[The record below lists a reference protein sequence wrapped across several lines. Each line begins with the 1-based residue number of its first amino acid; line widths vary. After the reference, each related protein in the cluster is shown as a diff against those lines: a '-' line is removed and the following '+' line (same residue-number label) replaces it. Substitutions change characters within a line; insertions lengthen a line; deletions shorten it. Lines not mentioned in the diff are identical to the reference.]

1 MGRGASWL
9 ERSTFR
15 SMKGTISNRRGSFEM
30 GACSDL
36 VPDEEAG
43 QRNSSMAAGRDH
55 LPCAAAST
63 EASFRAA
70 AAILAMRP
78 GSSEP
83 DMSAALLKR
92 HYGLAGSIATL
103 SSEVER
109 TDEVNLSDG
118 RRLILKTSTRPEAI
132 DSFRFQ
138 TAAMAGLKGAAGFVA
153 PEVLRTSNGA
163 LMFEQEGV
171 CGYLQ
176 TRIEGI
182 PLHQAMPTPDLLFRT
197 GIALARLDLAL
208 AQVNVLAAHRPV
220 LWHVGCWSRLMELEQ
235 YLPSGSIAD
244 SVRVAMAE
252 YVEFVEP
259 QISNV
264 AWQVTHNDPSPFNT
278 MVTGQGMGF
287 IDFGD
292 GCWSPRIQDLAI
304 AASHV
309 VTNPTLP
316 LGGAEHLIAGYASVI
331 ALSTLE
337 ARLLV
342 GLMRARQS
350 ALILINYWRS
360 HLFPTDAQYIKKN
373 VARAEHGLS
382 ILTPLSVASGEAA
395 VLAAMSSFQP

>member
-1 MGRGASWL
+1 M
-9 ERSTFR
+9 
-15 SMKGTISNRRGSFEM
+15 
-30 GACSDL
+30 DL
-36 VPDEEAG
+36 A
-43 QRNSSMAAGRDH
+43 
-55 LPCAAAST
+55 LKST
-63 EASFRAA
+63 EAYFRAA

-92 HYGLAGSIATL
+92 HYGLTGSIATL

-109 TDEVNLSDG
+109 TVEVNLSEG
-118 RRLILKTSTRPEAI
+118 RRLILKTSTRPEAV

-138 TAAMAGLKGAAGFVA
+138 AAAIAGLQGAAGFVV
-153 PEVLRTSNGA
+153 PEVLRTNTGA

-197 GIALARLDLAL
+197 GSALARLHLTL
-208 AQVNVLAAHRPV
+208 NLVSVPAAHRPV
-220 LWHVGCWSRLMELEQ
+220 LWHVGRWSRLTELEQ
-235 YLPSGSIAD
+235 YLPCRTIAD
-244 SVRVAMAE
+244 SVRVAMEE

-264 AWQVTHNDPSPFNT
+264 AWQVTHNDPSPFNV
-278 MVTGQGMGF
+278 MVTCRGMGF

-292 GCWSPRIQDLAI
+292 GCWGPRIQDLAI

-309 VTNPTLP
+309 VKDPALP

-331 ALSTLE
+331 ALSALE

-342 GLMRARQS
+342 GLMRARQC
-350 ALILINYWRS
+350 ALILVNYWRS
-360 HLFPTDAQYIKKN
+360 HLFPADAQYIKKN

-382 ILTPLSVASGEAA
+382 ILTPLGVASGEAA
-395 VLAAMSSFQP
+395 VRAAMSSFQP

>member
-1 MGRGASWL
+1 
-9 ERSTFR
+9 
-15 SMKGTISNRRGSFEM
+15 MKNNHTQQARIFEL

-36 VPDEEAG
+36 VPDEEADELKV
-43 QRNSSMAAGRDH
+43 SVTAGPDH
-55 LPCAAAST
+55 PLYANAST
-63 EASFRAA
+63 EAYFHAA
-70 AAILAMRP
+70 AAMLAMRP
-78 GSSEP
+78 GSEP
-83 DMSAALLKR
+83 DMSAALIKR
-92 HYGLAGSIATL
+92 HYGLTGSIATL

-109 TDEVNLSDG
+109 TVAVNLADG
-118 RRLILKTSTRPEAI
+118 RRLILKTSTRPEAVN
-132 DSFRFQ
+132 SFLFQ
-138 TAAMAGLKGAAGFVA
+138 SAAIAGLQGAAGFVA

-163 LMFEQEGV
+163 LMFEHDGV

-182 PLHQAMPTPDLLFRT
+182 PLHQATPTPDLLFRT
-197 GIALARLDLAL
+197 GSALAGLDLTLERVSVPA
-208 AQVNVLAAHRPV
+208 VHRPI
-220 LWHVGCWSRLMELEQ
+220 LWHVGCWSRLMGLEQ
-235 YLPSGSIAD
+235 YLPSRTIAD

-259 QISNV
+259 QLSNV
-264 AWQVTHNDPSPFNT
+264 VWQITHNDPSPFNM

-309 VTNPTLP
+309 VKDPTLP
-316 LGGAEHLIAGYASVI
+316 LGGAEYLISGYASVI
-331 ALSTLE
+331 PLSALE

-360 HLFPTDAQYIKKN
+360 HLFPADARYIKKN
-373 VARAEHGLS
+373 VARAEHGLA
-382 ILTPLSVASGEAA
+382 ILSSLGVGAGEAA
-395 VLAAMSSFQP
+395 VLAAISSFRP

>member
-1 MGRGASWL
+1 MDFAL
-9 ERSTFR
+9 
-15 SMKGTISNRRGSFEM
+15 
-30 GACSDL
+30 
-36 VPDEEAG
+36 
-43 QRNSSMAAGRDH
+43 Q
-55 LPCAAAST
+55 ST
-63 EASFRAA
+63 EAYFRAA
-70 AAILAMRP
+70 AAILAKRP
-78 GSSEP
+78 GCSEP

-92 HYGLAGSIATL
+92 HYGLEGSIATL

-109 TDEVNLSDG
+109 TVEVNLSEG
-118 RRLILKTSTRPEAI
+118 RRLILKTSTRPEAV

-138 TAAMAGLKGAAGFVA
+138 AAAIAGLQGAAGFVA
-153 PEVLRTSNGA
+153 PEVLRTNTGA

-197 GIALARLDLAL
+197 GSALARLHLAL
-208 AQVNVLAAHRPV
+208 ELVSVPAAHRPV
-220 LWHVGCWSRLMELEQ
+220 LWHVGCWPRLTELEQ
-235 YLPSGSIAD
+235 YLPCRTIAD
-244 SVRVAMAE
+244 NVRVAIGE

-264 AWQVTHNDPSPFNT
+264 AWQVTHNDPSPFNV

-292 GCWSPRIQDLAI
+292 GCWGPRIQDLAI

-309 VTNPTLP
+309 VKDPTLP

-331 ALSTLE
+331 ALSALE

-342 GLMRARQS
+342 GLMRARQC
-350 ALILINYWRS
+350 ALILVNYWRS
-360 HLFPTDAQYIKKN
+360 HLFPADAQYIKKN

-382 ILTPLSVASGEAA
+382 ILTPLGAASGEAA
-395 VLAAMSSFQP
+395 VRAAMSSFQP